1 LETKNLVVRNM
12 GLLGDFAKGFVIMT
26 VVFWIF
32 AVIEFVYI
40 KQIAL
45 AMLFLI
51 GLTISLSIIG
61 YEHLKKRKKDRTQ
74 SLVKDMDCD
83 SQTED

>member
-1 LETKNLVVRNM
+1 M

-32 AVIEFVYI
+32 AIIELIYI

-45 AMLFLI
+45 ALLFLI
-51 GLTISLSIIG
+51 GLIIPLSMIAFE
-61 YEHLKKRKKDRTQ
+61 YFSNRKKERT
-74 SLVKDMDCD
+74 
-83 SQTED
+83 

>member
-1 LETKNLVVRNM
+1 MGEKTKAVRIM

-32 AVIEFVYI
+32 AIIEFVYI

-45 AMLFLI
+45 ALLFLI
-51 GLTISLSIIG
+51 GLLIPLSMIG
-61 YEHLKKRKKDRTQ
+61 HEYLKNRKKD
-74 SLVKDMDCD
+74 KA
-83 SQTED
+83 

>member
-1 LETKNLVVRNM
+1 M

-45 AMLFLI
+45 AMLFLS
-51 GLTISLSIIG
+51 GLTILLSMIG
-61 YEHLKKRKKDRTQ
+61 YEYLKNRKKYRT
-74 SLVKDMDCD
+74 
-83 SQTED
+83 

>member
-1 LETKNLVVRNM
+1 M

-32 AVIEFVYI
+32 AIIELIYI

-45 AMLFLI
+45 GLLLLI
-51 GLTISLSIIG
+51 GLIIPLSMIAFE
-61 YEHLKKRKKDRTQ
+61 YLMNRKKERA
-74 SLVKDMDCD
+74 
-83 SQTED
+83 

>member
-1 LETKNLVVRNM
+1 M

-32 AVIEFVYI
+32 AIIEFIYI

-45 AMLFLI
+45 ALLFLI
-51 GLTISLSIIG
+51 GLMIPLSIIG
-61 YEHLKKRKKDRTQ
+61 YEYLKNRKKERT
-74 SLVKDMDCD
+74 
-83 SQTED
+83 